1 MLQVLRKNDI
11 EAWRTRF
18 VGTLESVRG

>member
-1 MLQVLRKNDI
+1 MIQVLRRNDI

-18 VGTLESVRG
+18 VEALESVRA